1 MPRSRPTTPR
11 LHRLICLIL
20 LLMALAGAC
29 SVAKAPYE
37 ITKGTLKT
45 TYQVGKFATKGVIG
59 TGTIVYRVGEFT
71 FKVVKAPLHW
81 PLTRDEIE
89 SIDDM
94 PPKEAIKKGQ
104 VKKSPYVVQGKRYH
118 PMSIK
123 QSKSYRE
130 KGLASWYGAETRRQR
145 GGHMTANGEAF
156 NPNQLT
162 AAHKHLPL
170 PCFVRV
176 TNLENNRSII
186 VRVNDRGPFVQGRI
200 IDLSAGAAKKLGF
213 YDQGVAQVLVETVET
228 ESG

>member
-1 MPRSRPTTPR
+1 MPGPSKPNK
-11 LHRLICLIL
+11 LQYL
-20 LLMALAGAC
+20 LLLLLALLGAC
-29 SVAKAPYE
+29 SVAKVPYE

-89 SIDDM
+89 SIDGL

-104 VKKSPYVVQGKRYH
+104 VKNSPYVVQGKRYY
-118 PMSIK
+118 PMSVQK
-123 QSKSYRE
+123 SRSYRE
-130 KGLASWYGAETRRQR
+130 TGLASWYGQETRRQR

-156 NPNQLT
+156 DPEQLS

-176 TNLENNRSII
+176 TNLDNNRSII

-213 YDQGVAQVLVETVET
+213 YNQGLARVLVETVET
-228 ESG
+228 GSG